1 MVGVFE
7 QFIEWLN
14 GLNYALGET
23 VKGQLDAGSPLVVLF
38 VFLAG
43 VVTSFTPCV
52 YPVIPVTV
60 TYIGGSAAGSRR
72 RAVTLSLVYVSG
84 LAVVYAALG
93 VVSALLGR
101 TFGTISQSP
110 WVNLA
115 VGAMILAFAMAMF
128 DIWTIRVPAFF
139 GDVQSKGTR
148 KGGHLGAFA
157 IGVAS
162 GFVAAPCTAPVLGV
176 LLLVVGQRQNVFL
189 GGFLLLVFALGLGFL
204 LMILGIF
211 SGLLSNLPKPGA
223 WMDWVK
229 RGFGVALLAVGAYFL
244 FKAVRGFL
252 A

>member
-1 MVGVFE
+1 MEVFG

-14 GLNYALGET
+14 GLNYSLGEA
-23 VKGQLDAGSPLVVLF
+23 VKGQLDAGSPMVVLF

-72 RAVTLSLVYVSG
+72 RAVTLSVVYVTG

-93 VVSALLGR
+93 VVSALLGK
-101 TFGTISQSP
+101 TFGTLSQSP
-110 WVNLA
+110 WINA
-115 VGAMILAFAMAMF
+115 FVGLLIVAFALAMF
-128 DIWTIRVPAFF
+128 DVFTIKVPAFF
-139 GDVQSKGTR
+139 GDVQTKGTR

-157 IGVAS
+157 IGIAS

-176 LLLVVGQRQNVFL
+176 LLLVVAQRQNVLL

-204 LMILGIF
+204 LLILGIF
-211 SGLLSNLPKPGA
+211 SGMLSNLPKPGA

-229 RGFGVALLAVGAYFL
+229 KGFGVALLLVGAYFL

-252 A
+252 V